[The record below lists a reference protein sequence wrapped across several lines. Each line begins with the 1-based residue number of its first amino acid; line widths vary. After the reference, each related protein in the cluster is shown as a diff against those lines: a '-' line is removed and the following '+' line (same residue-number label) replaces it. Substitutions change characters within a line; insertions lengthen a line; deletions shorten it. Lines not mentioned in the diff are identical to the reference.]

1 MVCRAVQVN
10 FGLRIADCGLRI
22 LKNRIR
28 SCKLNGTAL
37 ILAMRSVKSEIRNSQ
52 SEILKMRYGN
62 RYQFGLTLLTGFFLL
77 ATLIAVLLYGLTPA
91 TPATRGPLLLTA
103 FVAILLGALVCI
115 LFFLRWVLRPYRQL
129 VGEAEKASVQSRAPK
144 SRDEAEFVLE
154 TFQSVVAQLQEQRQA
169 LEQLSNQASKRAD
182 SAERFSERIVAS
194 VPSALIA
201 FDGGGK
207 SLVVN
212 APGRALLELDGELD
226 GDALGQPV
234 AVILHKLPE
243 LAEMVAECLHS
254 GKIYRREEIETVTS
268 EQIPRRLGATVA
280 PIDLA
285 SDRGPRGAL
294 CLLTDITEVTQL
306 REQVALKKNLESLG
320 EMSAGLAHE
329 FKNAIATLHGYV
341 QLLQS
346 LELDDKARGT
356 ASSLLNEVR
365 NLSDMVTSFLNFARP
380 QPLQLDEV
388 NLEEVIADC
397 ASELAPLFEQANV
410 ELLITGTAGVL
421 PASESSGILPAEQ
434 TKESGQDTRAPRQ
447 IHADGAPSSIRADE
461 RMLRQALLNLIRNA
475 AEAIPEAQTDR
486 RVAVVSST
494 ELDRAG
500 KDWALVEIKD
510 TGVGIPAADL
520 QRIFIPF
527 FTTKA
532 TGHGVGLA
540 LAHRVVTQHGGTLT
554 ASNAKDGGA
563 VFTVRLPL

>member
-1 MVCRAVQVN
+1 MTR
-10 FGLRIADCGLRI
+10 
-22 LKNRIR
+22 
-28 SCKLNGTAL
+28 
-37 ILAMRSVKSEIRNSQ
+37 
-52 SEILKMRYGN
+52 N

-77 ATLIAVLLYGLTPA
+77 ATLFAVLLYALMPT

-103 FVAILLGALVCI
+103 FVAILLGTLVCI

-129 VGEAEKASVQSRAPK
+129 LGEAEKASIESRSPK
-144 SRDEAEFVLE
+144 SKDEASFVLE
-154 TFQSVVAQLQEQRQA
+154 TFQSVVAQLQEQRKA
-169 LEQLSNQASKRAD
+169 LEHLSNQASKRAD
-182 SAERFSERIVAS
+182 SAEKFSERIVAS

-201 FDGGGK
+201 FDGAGH
-207 SLVVN
+207 SMVIN
-212 APGRALLELDGELD
+212 APGRALLEVDGS
-226 GDALGQPV
+226 ALGEP
-234 AVILHKLPE
+234 AATILRKIPQ
-243 LAEMVAECLHS
+243 LAEMVEQCLQT
-254 GKIYRREEIETVTS
+254 GKLYRREEIETVTS
-268 EQIPRRLGATVA
+268 AQMPRRLGATVA
-280 PIDLA
+280 PIELS

-346 LELDDKARGT
+346 LELDERARGT

-388 NLEEVIADC
+388 NLDELITDC
-397 ASELAPLFEQANV
+397 ATELAPIFNQRDV
-410 ELLITGTAGVL
+410 ELLITGTAGV
-421 PASESSGILPAEQ
+421 SSALGGIPNSRVELKPL
-434 TKESGQDTRAPRQ
+434 
-447 IHADGAPSSIRADE
+447 IIRADE

-475 AEAIPEAQTDR
+475 AEAIPETQTDR
-486 RVAVVSST
+486 RVEVWSSIERDNT
-494 ELDRAG
+494 G
-500 KDWALVEIKD
+500 KDWTVVEIKD
-510 TGVGIPAADL
+510 TGEGIPAADL

-540 LAHRVVTQHGGTLT
+540 LAHRVVTQHGGTLS
-554 ASNAKDGGA
+554 AANAKDGGA
-563 VFTVRLPL
+563 VFSLRLPM